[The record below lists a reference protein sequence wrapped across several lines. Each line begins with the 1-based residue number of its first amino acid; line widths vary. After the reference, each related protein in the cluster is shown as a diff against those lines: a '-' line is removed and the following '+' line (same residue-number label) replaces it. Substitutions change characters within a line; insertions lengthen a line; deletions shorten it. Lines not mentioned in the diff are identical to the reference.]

1 MLLFGITL
9 LVLAIKCLIFRF
21 IDKDIVN
28 QRNMLIGYRTP
39 SSLKSSEAWTFAQKS
54 FQQIFNRIHLTLLII
69 GFIWFLFDLMISPM
83 LISFLLQILIYLIG
97 VGSIIALTEIKLYN
111 FNHKQK
117 G

>member
-1 MLLFGITL
+1 
-9 LVLAIKCLIFRF
+9 
-21 IDKDIVN
+21 
-28 QRNMLIGYRTP
+28 MLIGYRTP

-69 GFIWFLFDLMISPM
+69 GSIWFLFDLMISPM
-83 LISFLLQILIYLIG
+83 LISFWLQILIYLIG